1 MYGSFEEL
9 QRAARTSGSMGG
21 AIAEREATET
31 GQRPESIRAEMAE
44 ALQVMREA
52 VAEGL
57 SGGAKSRSG
66 LVGGDAARV
75 ANSSAGPLTGVVP
88 TAVAYALAVGEV
100 NASMGRIVAAPTGGA
115 SGVLPGVLLAVA
127 ETCDATDGDLVEAL
141 LTASGIGGV
150 IASRAT
156 LSGAAGGCQA
166 EIGSAAA
173 MAAGAAAQLCG
184 GSPDQIGHAASL
196 GLQGLLG
203 LVCDPIGGLVEVPCV
218 ARNGT
223 AAAMALA
230 AAHMA
235 LAGVTFP
242 VPFDEVAD
250 AMASVGRSLPPTLRE
265 TALGGLAATSTGRA
279 LAETASCTS
288 ERLAPEG
295 SDG

>member
-1 MYGSFEEL
+1 LYGSFEEL
-9 QRAARTSGSMGG
+9 RRAAGPSGSIGK
-21 AIAEREATET
+21 AVAEREVTET
-31 GQRPESIRAEMAE
+31 GRTLEIIRGEMAE

-57 SGGAKSRSG
+57 TGRARSRSG
-66 LVGGDAARV
+66 LVGGDAARM
-75 ANSSAGPLTGVVP
+75 AGSSAGPLTGVVP

-115 SGVLPGVLLAVA
+115 SGVLPGVVLAVA
-127 ETCDATDGDLVEAL
+127 ETCGATDDDLVDAL

-173 MAAGAAAQLCG
+173 MAAGAAAALCG
-184 GSPDQIGHAASL
+184 GSPDEVGHAASL
-196 GLQGLLG
+196 ALQGLLG

-242 VPFDEVAD
+242 IPFDEVAD
-250 AMASVGRSLPPTLRE
+250 AMAHVGRSLPPTLRE
-265 TALGGLAATSTGRA
+265 TALGGLAATSTGRE
-279 LAETASCTS
+279 LAQNASRAS
-288 ERLAPEG
+288 ERLAPEPE
-295 SDG
+295 DG

>member
-1 MYGSFEEL
+1 MYASFEDL
-9 QRAARTSGSMGG
+9 QHAAETLGSMG
-21 AIAEREATET
+21 AAVAEREATET
-31 GQRPESIRAEMAE
+31 GEPVDSTRERMRV
-44 ALQVMREA
+44 ALSVMREA

-57 SGGAKSRSG
+57 SGRATSRSG
-66 LVGGDAARV
+66 MVGGDASRV
-75 ANSSAGPLTGVVP
+75 RAADGPLTGVVP

-127 ETCDATDGDLVEAL
+127 EACDADEDALVDAL
-141 LTASGIGGV
+141 LTASGLGGV

-173 MAAGAAAQLCG
+173 MAAGAAVDLCG
-184 GSPDQIGHAASL
+184 GTPAQIGHAASL
-196 GLQGLLG
+196 ALQGLLG
-203 LVCDPIGGLVEVPCV
+203 LVCDPVGGLVEVPCV

-223 AAAMALA
+223 AAAQALA

-242 VPFDEVAD
+242 IPFDEVAD
-250 AMASVGRSLPPTLRE
+250 AMAHVGRSLPPTLRE
-265 TALGGLAATSTGRA
+265 TALGGLAATSSGR
-279 LAETASCTS
+279 
-288 ERLAPEG
+288 RLASEAAANPSAGMAGG
-295 SDG
+295 SGRR